1 MDINNT
7 LIERLQF
14 ITSNLDEKDKDED
27 YELEVRFGFYKRN
40 SFHPNINRNAFLSI
54 LESSSSEKNYNFIID
69 TRYKNFEGFYDDKN
83 NKIVKRSTYTGVSIQ
98 KVLKDISDNFLT
110 LNKEDLYNIQS
121 KLDKKKISTRNIFLS
136 KNKKTT
142 NDNVNH
148 LRVTFAIEKK
158 HSLKKLMDNYVKSV
172 SNNNKGLVQFAKS
185 LENIEAERIKFRYSW
200 LEYEVWRIDSTIAI
214 SVNYDENNPNLYKLS
229 LSFEVEI
236 EFDVETYT
244 KMAEKP
250 SIDDMISNINKLISQ
265 YKTHI
270 DNNTDISIEDLL
282 ETDISNQVVTLERD
296 KIQFLQNS
304 PYSVTDKADGERK
317 YLYINNNGVFY
328 FINPRTFQKV
338 KIYKDGKTKIKNS
351 VIDGEFLETQ
361 KLFLGFDC
369 LFMNGED
376 CRSKNLIN
384 RLKCLEKIISKIKK
398 DISKII
404 EIRPKKFYFKNI
416 FKKTKKL
423 WDDREKLFEYHLDG
437 LIYTPINSAYNSSIP
452 TLKWKDKH
460 SIDVRVVYNN
470 RNNFTEFHANGYP
483 QKKNINGQIKITNIW
498 RRYHGDDIYKHWIK
512 VNDQSYKNL
521 KLVNQYGLLGV
532 YGRIR
537 TLQNME
543 DIAEFEYDYDKKEW
557 IYLRP
562 RNDKNKPN
570 ARLTIL
576 SVLKAIEENITLNEL
591 SELVY
596 EESEYQKMCQESCT
610 NIDPIGLHY
619 DIVSNK
625 GSSDKRMSWRY
636 FQNFVKRQL
645 FKESSV
651 KLRKTRKYL
660 FDIGSGRGGD
670 LNKWLESGYTDI
682 LAIDPSRREV
692 YGRHYSEG
700 FSGLVE
706 RIEQKGFTKMEDGSY
721 KGIYKN
727 NEIRVTPVWG
737 DATKHIKTGSAGYN
751 NYEKTKLLNFLSIA
765 KKEKW
770 QGFDTISI
778 MFVIHYMFATMKKG
792 KNVLDKKRFEIFM
805 KNVVNYLNKKKGL
818 FIGSYLDG
826 HHIMKHIRNDFTN
839 FIQRDDNN
847 EPFYGITL
855 KDGKNMIN
863 GDETDYDI
871 FWDKNPKMIGI
882 KQSIWGWNNEIAEP
896 MLFEKNLDIVFQ
908 KFNLFSVKKNNNFE
922 KYYKKYLKSSNKSL
936 SNSEQNISFLNNV
949 FMYSVYPSFETQN
962 YKILKKIKKK

>member
-7 LIERLQF
+7 LIERLEF
-14 ITSNLDEKDKDED
+14 ITSNLDNKNKDED
-27 YELEVRFGFYKRN
+27 YELEVRFGFFKRN
-40 SFHPNINRNAFLSI
+40 SFYPNINRNAFLSI
-54 LESSSSEKNYNFIID
+54 LESSSSQKNFNLIID
-69 TRYKNFEGFYDDKN
+69 TRYKDFEGLYDNNDK
-83 NKIVKRSTYTGVSIQ
+83 IIKRSTYNGASVQ
-98 KVLKDISDNFLT
+98 KVLKDIYNNFLT
-110 LNKEDLYNIQS
+110 LSKEDLYNIQS
-121 KLDKKKISTRNIFLS
+121 KLDKKKISLRNIFLS

-148 LRVTFAIEKK
+148 LRVTFAIEKQ
-158 HSLKKLMDNYVKSV
+158 HSLKNLMDKYVKSV
-172 SNNNKGLVQFAKS
+172 SNNNKGLIQFAKS

-200 LEYEVWRIDSTIAI
+200 LEYEVWRIDSTITV
-214 SVNYDENNPNLYKLS
+214 SVNYDENNPDSYKLS

-236 EFDVETYT
+236 EFDVESYT
-244 KMAEKP
+244 KLAEKP
-250 SIDDMISNINKLISQ
+250 SLDEIISNVNKLILQ
-265 YKTHI
+265 YKTYI

-304 PYSVTDKADGERK
+304 PYSITDKADGERK

-328 FINPRTFQKV
+328 YVNPRTFQKI
-338 KIYKDGKTKIKNS
+338 KIYEDSKINIKNS

-369 LFMNGED
+369 LFINGED

-384 RLKCLEKIISKIKK
+384 RLKCLEKIISKIEKG
-398 DISKII
+398 ISKIV
-404 EIRPKKFYFKNI
+404 EVRSKKFYFKNI

-423 WDDREKLFEYHLDG
+423 WDDREKLFQYHLDG

-460 SIDVRVVYNN
+460 SIDVRVIYNN
-470 RNNFTEFHANGYP
+470 RSNFTEFHANGYP
-483 QKKNINGQIKITNIW
+483 QKRNINGQIKITNVW
-498 RRYHGDDIYKHWIK
+498 RRYHGDDLYKHWIK

-521 KLVNQYGLLGV
+521 RLVNQYGLLGF
-532 YGRIR
+532 YGRVR

-543 DIAEFEYDYDKKEW
+543 DIAEFEYDYDKQEW
-557 IYLRP
+557 IFLR
-562 RNDKNKPN
+562 RRSDKNKPN

-596 EESEYQKMCQESCT
+596 EESEYEKMCEKSCT

-625 GSSDKRMSWRY
+625 GTSDKRMNWRF

-645 FKESSV
+645 FNESSV
-651 KLRKTRKYL
+651 KLRKERKYL

-682 LAIDPSRREV
+682 LAIDPSRREI

-706 RIEQKGFTKMEDGSY
+706 RVEQKGFTKMEDGSY
-721 KGIYKN
+721 KGSYKN
-727 NEIRVTPVWG
+727 NEINITPVWG
-737 DATKHIKTGSAGYN
+737 DATKDIKTGSSGYN

-805 KNVVNYLNKKKGL
+805 KNVVKYLNKKKGL

-826 HHIMKHIRNDFTN
+826 HHIMKHIRDDFTY

-855 KDGKNMIN
+855 KNGKNMIT
-863 GDETDYDI
+863 GDEIDYDI

-896 MLFEKNLDIVFQ
+896 MLFEKNLDVVFQ
-908 KFNLFSVKKNNNFE
+908 KFNLFSIKKNNNFE
-922 KYYKKYLKSSNKSL
+922 KYYKKYLRSSNRPL
-936 SNSEQNISFLNNV
+936 SISEKNISFLNNV

-962 YKILKKIKKK
+962 YKILKKLKNK